1 MSAKLKHDFDITLK
15 VGDIN
20 NDTQVMCEET
30 SQQDRTRTD
39 ALIKDLTNCKI
50 NCFFH
55 SMQTDSYSHS
65 LYLQS
70 VCLSVVTFYLFS
82 TI

>member
-20 NDTQVMCEET
+20 NDTQVMCEEA

-50 NCFFH
+50 NCFFP
-55 SMQTDSYSHS
+55 SMQSDEDLIRNVILIPSTFI
-65 LYLQS
+65 LC
-70 VCLSVVTFYLFS
+70 VCVS
-82 TI
+82 

>member
-30 SQQDRTRTD
+30 SQQD

-50 NCFFH
+50 NCFFP
-55 SMQTDSYSHS
+55 SMQTDEY
-65 LYLQS
+65 
-70 VCLSVVTFYLFS
+70 F
-82 TI
+82 IRN

>member
-55 SMQTDSYSHS
+55 SMQTDEDFIRKVILIPSTFS
-65 LYLQS
+65 LW
-70 VCLSVVTFYLFS
+70 VCPS
-82 TI
+82 

>member
-30 SQQDRTRTD
+30 SQQDGTRTD

-50 NCFFH
+50 NCFFP
-55 SMQTDSYSHS
+55 SMQTDEY
-65 LYLQS
+65 
-70 VCLSVVTFYLFS
+70 F
-82 TI
+82 IRN